1 MGDIEKLG
9 NDKSSKENPQLEKRF
24 FTFLLSKKVPPIPSD
39 DSERQFYRETH
50 ANFISRVFLWWLA
63 PIYNVGYKRTLTEKD
78 LFKLT
83 DDLTVCTLYERFEKI
98 YNKRM
103 RQAKEKFLRK
113 KYQSKD
119 TEGELG
125 SSIENELKHEGN
137 SDLLSDDREQ
147 EALKDFKPSTVIIV
161 MVVIETLIWDY
172 FLAALFGALGFV
184 GIVLNPLQTKK
195 LINFVER
202 KALGI
207 EESTGKGVGYA
218 IGTGFVVLVTGLLM
232 NHQFLRGMMMGAKLK
247 GILTKALLEKSFK
260 LSQRGSHEFPQSKIT
275 SIMGTDLSRI
285 DFACGFQTFLIIFPI
300 PIGVA
305 IAILIVNIGPTSL
318 IGVAIILVF
327 LLFLFTMG
335 KKFFS
340 LRKNII
346 GFTDSRVNMIKEVL
360 YNIKII
366 KLHSWEIPYF
376 KIISDIRRKEL
387 KLTYRVQ
394 LARNLL
400 NAVAVS
406 LTPISS
412 MVTFVVLYYTD
423 SNNSNPASLFSSL
436 SLFTALTQQ
445 VFMLPMA
452 LATGADAYIG
462 LQRVQNFLE
471 AHEGQPP
478 EKNIEPSPNSLEYM
492 RKENISIMLSHASF
506 EWETFDDDDTEKEKS
521 ASANHERQKVL
532 LSTNKNFKLEET
544 RFPGLRDVDLKIKL
558 GEFLVITGVIGS
570 GKSSLLQ
577 AMLGVMKCTSG
588 KTNVDGS
595 IILCG
600 TPWIQSSTVKENIVF
615 GSSWD
620 SKWYNE
626 VVYNC
631 SLESDLALLPAG
643 DMTEIG
649 ERGVTLS
656 GGQKARISLARAVYA
671 NRDIILLDDVLSAVD
686 ARVGKHI
693 MCYCLLGQLR
703 KKTRVLATHQLSLI
717 REAHRVLFLNGDGS
731 IDLGTLDELKNRN
744 AGFRDLMAFSS
755 SEEEMQNE
763 SQDLGIEPTEVKS
776 EDSGYSNIEAE
787 DEKIPGEDLYISETT
802 MTKLSSSPNGCE
814 EKHRDF
820 NANNTEEGKLYAQEE
835 RAVNQ
840 MSFTVYK
847 DYVKNGSGIFKYY
860 SVVPINILL
869 IAMAIFCQ
877 LFTNTWLSFWSEN
890 KFPGKSSH
898 FYIGIYIMFA
908 FLTLFINGLQF
919 NVLSYMTNTAS
930 KVLNIL
936 AMERILYAPM
946 SYIDTTPMGRI
957 INRFTKDTDVLDNEL
972 GDQLRLL
979 SFMLGMIVGV
989 LILCIVYLPW
999 FAIAIPII
1007 FFMFF
1012 ALTNYYQASA
1022 REVKRLE
1029 ATQRSLVYNNFNETL
1044 TGLPTISA
1052 YRATTRFIHL
1062 NDYFVDITNEAYYIS
1077 IASQRWISN
1086 HLDLVA
1092 LVVILVI
1099 NLLCVFRVF
1108 NISAASSGLLV
1119 SYVIQISSQLSMTIR
1134 VLTQFENE
1142 MNSVER
1148 LCGYAYRLP
1157 SEAKYIIDE
1166 NAPPPDWPHAGYIK
1180 FENVSM
1186 AYRPNLPLALRN
1198 LDIEIMPTQKIG
1210 VCGRTGA
1217 GKSSL
1222 ISVLFRISELSA
1234 GRVEIDGVD
1243 ISKIGLHNL
1252 RSKLSI
1258 IPQEPVL
1265 FRGNIRRNMDPFNEY
1280 SDDTLWNALTKSGLI
1295 EESKIDY
1302 IKKQRKGDDDLHK
1315 YHLEQNVENDG
1326 ANFSLGEKQLLSFAK
1341 ALVKQTKILVLDEAT
1356 SSVDYGTDE
1365 RVQANIST
1373 QFNDRTI
1380 ICIAHRLKTIVNYD
1394 KILVLERGEVK
1405 EFDTPW
1411 TLFNKKGGIFL
1422 QMCEKSD
1429 ITAKD
1434 FVKKS

>member
-1 MGDIEKLG
+1 MEDIEKQKK
-9 NDKSSKENPQLEKRF
+9 DKGPNENPQLQKRF

-39 DSERQFYRETH
+39 DSERQFYGETH
-50 ANFISRVFLWWLA
+50 ANFVSRIFLWWLA

-83 DDLTVCTLYERFEKI
+83 DDLTVSTLYERFEKV

-103 RQAKEKFLRK
+103 GQAKARFLRK
-113 KYQSKD
+113 KHHSKGD
-119 TEGELG
+119 KSEILSGAV
-125 SSIENELKHEGN
+125 ENELKHEGS
-137 SDLLSDDREQ
+137 SDRLSNDSKQDD
-147 EALKDFKPSTVIIV
+147 LKDFKPATIIMVII
-161 MVVIETLIWDY
+161 VIETLIWDY
-172 FLAALFGALGFV
+172 FQSALFGSLGFV

-195 LINFVER
+195 LIKFVEN

-207 EESTGKGVGYA
+207 DEGIGKGVGYA

-247 GILTKALLEKSFK
+247 GILTKALLMKSFK
-260 LSQRGSHEFPQSKIT
+260 LSQRGFHEFPQSKIT

-305 IAILIVNIGPTSL
+305 IAILIVNIGPISL
-318 IGVAIILVF
+318 IGVAIILAF
-327 LLFLFTMG
+327 LVFLFTMG

-346 GFTDSRVNMIKEVL
+346 RFTDSRVNMIKEVL
-360 YNIKII
+360 YNLKII

-394 LARNLL
+394 LARNFL
-400 NAVAVS
+400 NAVGVS

-412 MVTFVVLYYTD
+412 MVTFVVLYYAD
-423 SNNSNPASLFSSL
+423 SNNSNPASLFSSI

-452 LATGADAYIG
+452 LATSADAYIG
-462 LQRVQNFLE
+462 LERVKNFLE
-471 AHEGQPP
+471 APEGDPP
-478 EKNIEPSPNSLEYM
+478 EKNLEPSSHSLAYM
-492 RKENISIMLSHASF
+492 SKENVSIMLSHASF
-506 EWETFDDDDTEKEKS
+506 EWEMFDDDDSEKEKPKPTE
-521 ASANHERQKVL
+521 HEKQKVRQ
-532 LSTNKNFKLEET
+532 STDEGFKLEET
-544 RFPGLRDVDLKIKL
+544 GFPGLHDIDLKIKL

-577 AMLGVMKCTSG
+577 AMLGVMRCTSG
-588 KTNVDGS
+588 KVDVDGS

-615 GSSWD
+615 GSPWD
-620 SKWYNE
+620 PKWYNE
-626 VVYNC
+626 IVYSC
-631 SLESDLALLPAG
+631 SLESDLELLPAG

-671 NRDIILLDDVLSAVD
+671 DKDIILLDDVLSAVD

-693 MCYCLLGQLR
+693 MNHCVLGQLSN
-703 KKTRVLATHQLSLI
+703 KTRVLATHQLSLI
-717 REAHRVLFLNGDGS
+717 TEADRVLFLNGDGS
-731 IDLGTLDELKNRN
+731 IDLGTLEELKKRN
-744 AGFRDLMAFSS
+744 AGFQSLIAFSP
-755 SEEEMQNE
+755 SEETQNE
-763 SQDLGIEPTEVKS
+763 TQDLGFESTDLKS
-776 EDSGYSNIEAE
+776 EESRYSDIETE
-787 DEKIPGEDLYISETT
+787 DDKVLGDWYISETKKY
-802 MTKLSSSPNGCE
+802 KLTDSQNGGE
-814 EKHRDF
+814 EEHRDF
-820 NANNTEEGKLYAQEE
+820 NANNTNEGKLFAQEE
-835 RAVNQ
+835 RAVNK
-840 MSFTVYK
+840 MSATVYK

-869 IAMAIFCQ
+869 IAMAIFCN

-898 FYIGIYIMFA
+898 FYVGIYIMFA
-908 FLTLFINGLQF
+908 FLTLFINGIQF

-930 KVLNIL
+930 KILNIL
-936 AMERILYAPM
+936 AMEKILYAPM

-957 INRFTKDTDVLDNEL
+957 VNRFTKDTDVLDNEL

-989 LILCIVYLPW
+989 LILCIIYLPW
-999 FAIAIPII
+999 FAIAIPFIV
-1007 FFMFF
+1007 FFFF
-1012 ALTNYYQASA
+1012 VLTHYYQASA

-1029 ATQRSLVYNNFNETL
+1029 ATQRSFVYNNFNETL
-1044 TGLPTISA
+1044 TGLSTISA
-1052 YRATTRFIHL
+1052 YRAATRFIHL

-1108 NISAASSGLLV
+1108 KISAASSGLLV

-1148 LCGYAYRLP
+1148 LCEYAYRLP
-1157 SEAKYIIDE
+1157 SEARYIIDE
-1166 NAPPPDWPHAGYIK
+1166 NAPPQDWPHAGYIK

-1186 AYRPNLPLALRN
+1186 AYRPGLPLALKN
-1198 LDIEIMPTQKIG
+1198 LNIDIMPSEKIG

-1217 GKSSL
+1217 GKSSMT
-1222 ISVLFRISELSA
+1222 SVLFRISELSN
-1234 GRVEIDGVD
+1234 GRIEIDGID
-1243 ISKIGLHNL
+1243 ISTIGLHNL

-1265 FRGNIRRNMDPFNEY
+1265 FRGSIRRNMDPFNEY
-1280 SDDTLWNALTKSGLI
+1280 SDDALWNALTKSGLI

-1302 IKKQRKGDDDLHK
+1302 IKKQRKGDNDLHK

-1365 RVQANIST
+1365 RVQANITT
-1373 QFNDRTI
+1373 QFSDRTI

-1394 KILVLERGEVK
+1394 RILVLEKGEVK

-1429 ITAKD
+1429 ITSKD
-1434 FVKKS
+1434 FEKKS